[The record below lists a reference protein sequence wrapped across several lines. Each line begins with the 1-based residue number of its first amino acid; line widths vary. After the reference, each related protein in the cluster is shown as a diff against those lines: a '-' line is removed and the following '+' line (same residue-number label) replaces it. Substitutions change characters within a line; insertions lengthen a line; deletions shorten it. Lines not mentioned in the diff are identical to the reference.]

1 MQTVL
6 LIICSQVKADT
17 ELAVAEIENL
27 NQVPIGPE
35 FNLEAAAPKITN
47 LLQQSSDHDPV
58 FFRVRRPFAG
68 QPETPRRP
76 RHQDCG
82 LRFCH

>member
-1 MQTVL
+1 M
-6 LIICSQVKADT
+6 KADT

-27 NQVPIGPE
+27 NQVSIDSE
-35 FNLEAAAPKITN
+35 FNLETN
-47 LLQQSSDHDPV
+47 SLQQPSDHDPV
-58 FFRVRRPFAG
+58 VFRVRRPFAG

>member
-1 MQTVL
+1 M
-6 LIICSQVKADT
+6 KADT

-27 NQVPIGPE
+27 NQVSIDSE

-47 LLQQSSDHDPV
+47 LMSSDHDPV
-58 FFRVRRPFAG
+58 VFRVRRPFAG

-82 LRFCH
+82 LRFCHRSGEYLEGEEN